1 MLFTKQL
8 LAKMKE
14 EITMLKINKVQSI
27 PLQKGDGRNLRY
39 VLQLQDPME
48 NDPFLILAD
57 DDFAHNTF
65 ADHPHK
71 GIQTVTHILKGS
83 LTHYDSKTAGGG
95 KLSEGDFQIMTA
107 GRGIIHNENPDR
119 GTSVRVL
126 QLWVNLSPENKKQPG
141 NYQDLSK
148 ANVPVKEIEGGNIQV
163 FAGEIDGVKSPMD
176 LLTPFDYAQVNLQKG
191 ATYEFPVQAGFNT
204 YVYGLE
210 GEFKINDEQLK
221 AFDTVRF
228 EISEEADVISIEATE
243 DMSLVVF
250 SGEPIKEPVAAQG
263 PFVMNTHEELQEAFA
278 SYRNGTFLEGTPY

>member
-1 MLFTKQL
+1 
-8 LAKMKE
+8 
-14 EITMLKINKVQSI
+14 MLKINKVQSI
-27 PLQKGDGRNLRY
+27 PLQEGDGRNLRY
-39 VLQLQDPME
+39 VLQLQDPLE

-71 GIQTVTHILKGS
+71 GMQTVTHILGGS

-95 KLSEGDFQIMTA
+95 RLSEGDFQIMTA

-141 NYQDLSK
+141 NYQDLK
-148 ANVPVKEIEGGNIQV
+148 KENVPSKEIEGGSIQV
-163 FAGEIDGVKSPMD
+163 FSGDVDGIQSPLE
-176 LLTPFDYAQVNLQKG
+176 LLTPFDYAQVNLTKG
-191 ATYEFPVQAGFNT
+191 ATYEFPVKAGFNT

-210 GEFKINDEQLK
+210 GAFTINGEALK

-228 EISEEADVISIEATE
+228 DIAEQQDHFKIEATE
-243 DMSLVVF
+243 NMKLIVF

-263 PFVMNTHEELQEAFA
+263 PFVMNTQEELQEAFA

>member
-1 MLFTKQL
+1 MLFKSD
-8 LAKMKE
+8 E
-14 EITMLKINKVQSI
+14 GGNNMLQINKVQSI
-27 PLQKGDGRNLRY
+27 PLQKGEGRNLRY

-71 GIQTVTHILKGS
+71 GMQTVTHILNGS

-95 KLSEGDFQIMTA
+95 KLSKGDFQIMTA
-107 GRGIIHNENPDR
+107 GRGIIHNENPDP

-141 NYQDLSK
+141 HYQDLAK
-148 ANVPVKEIEGGNIQV
+148 TNVPIKQIEGGEIRV
-163 FAGEIDGVKSPMD
+163 FAGAVEDAVSPLE
-176 LLTPFDYAQVNLQKG
+176 LLTPFVYAQVDLKKG
-191 ATYEFPVQAGFNT
+191 AKYEFPVNAGFNT
-204 YVYGLE
+204 YLYGLDGAFKLN
-210 GEFKINDEQLK
+210 GEVFG
-221 AFDTVRF
+221 AFDAIRF
-228 EISEEADVISIEATE
+228 DISQEADVILLEALE

-250 SGEPIKEPVAAQG
+250 SGEPIKAPVAAQG
-263 PFVMNTHEELQEAFA
+263 PFVMNTQQELQETFA